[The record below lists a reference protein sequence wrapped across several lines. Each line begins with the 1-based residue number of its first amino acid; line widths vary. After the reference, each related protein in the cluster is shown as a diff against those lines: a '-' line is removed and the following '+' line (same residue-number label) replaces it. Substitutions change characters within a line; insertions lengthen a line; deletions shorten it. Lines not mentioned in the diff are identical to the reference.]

1 MDENTSQ
8 LGHSEVQTE
17 AVSIGKGQRKCNS
30 GEEGSVKKKSE
41 WNFELQ
47 KWMLFQKI
55 EQKEMIR
62 VKLAG
67 LEQCSLKSDL
77 F

>member
-1 MDENTSQ
+1 MKTRPSRDIQRSRQKQYLLERAKENVTRERK
-8 LGHSEVQTE
+8 EVL
-17 AVSIGKGQRKCNS
+17 
-30 GEEGSVKKKSE
+30 KKKSE
-41 WNFELQ
+41 QNLELQ